1 MNPFKRRTGVIPSYF
16 TGREKELKELK
27 GIFDA
32 TKNGDSGN
40 IIIYGAKGI
49 GKTSLLLKFQEEF
62 KNIKN
67 VYTIRIPLIEGDFND
82 IYNLIVDKAADS
94 LNIKVSSIW
103 DSIKEMGIN
112 VPIIGGFTLSRDIP
126 MTSPTVALEKILKL
140 IFTKLKGKN
149 PVLILLFDDLQRI
162 LVNEDTQRI
171 LSILQNALVELN
183 LADKKIMF
191 VATGSYDIFSKIVE
205 HTDSAVRI
213 FDPYE
218 LGPLSL
224 KDVQKAINIPS
235 KKEGITFD
243 DNVIQRIYNLSEGN
257 PYYLQVISHNCFNEA
272 ENNKVNIFNF
282 QKAFP
287 TALSFLAQREFRTMY
302 ENASNEEKKIL
313 AIITES
319 KIEVLNYNEIKK
331 NYKSKS
337 EPSIILKNMV
347 NKNLIIK
354 ESRGK
359 YKLRD
364 KMFRQYLKILKPF
377 KENGTLNNR
386 NY

>member
-1 MNPFKRRTGVIPSYF
+1 MNPFKRRTGVVPAYF
-16 TGREKELKELK
+16 TGREGELKELK
-27 GIFDA
+27 RIFDS

-49 GKTSLLLKFQEEF
+49 GKTSLLLKFQEEL

-67 VYTIRIPLIEGDFND
+67 AYTIRIPLIEGNFND

-103 DSIKEMGIN
+103 SSIKEMGIN

-126 MTSPTVALEKILKL
+126 ITSPTVALEKILKL
-140 IFTKLKGKN
+140 ISGKLKGKN

-162 LVNEDTQRI
+162 LINEDTQRI

-183 LADKKIMF
+183 LSDNKIMF
-191 VATGSYDIFSKIVE
+191 VATGSYDIFSKIRE
-205 HTDSAVRI
+205 RTDSAVRI

-235 KKEGITFD
+235 RKEGVIFD
-243 DNVIQRIYNLSEGN
+243 EIVIERIYELSEGN
-257 PYYLQVISHNCFNEA
+257 PYYLQVIAHNCFNEA
-272 ENNKVNIFNF
+272 DSNKVNLLNF
-282 QKAFP
+282 KHAFP
-287 TALSFLAQREFRTMY
+287 TALSFLARREFRSMY
-302 ENASNEEKKIL
+302 ETSSNEEKKIL
-313 AIITES
+313 AIMAES
-319 KIEVLNYNEIKK
+319 KTELLNYTEIKR
-331 NYKSKS
+331 NYESKS
-337 EPSIILKNMV
+337 EPSIFLKNMV

-354 ESRGK
+354 EARGK

-364 KMFRQYLKILKPF
+364 KMFRQYLKTLHPY
-377 KENGTLNNR
+377 KENGTLNL
-386 NY
+386 